1 MIKVAHVLKELG
13 RNVARHPFTALV
25 SLLSLTLL
33 FLLFNLFW
41 IAAGTSE
48 QIYEDLLSELR
59 MEAFVSEEYPDSV
72 MVNTA
77 ENINAIDGVML
88 VDYIDKDAARS
99 RLTDRLGVDLLVG
112 YDSLNPLPRSYVITL
127 ENEALNPADMQ
138 RIEQQLSRLPGVL
151 QVEYS
156 RRYIEKAES
165 TRKLVLQVG
174 LALGG
179 LILLA
184 ALANSANNIRLMTK
198 ARTVGFRQIMLLG
211 AGKMFV
217 GLPFVIEGFLIAGL
231 SALASWAIV
240 LYGVSRV
247 QFTQFELILPSRD
260 QMWLFVLAAAVVG
273 CISGYLGIR
282 QSLK

>member
-1 MIKVAHVLKELG
+1 MIQLAYIFKELG
-13 RNVARHPFTALV
+13 RNFTRHPLTALV

-48 QIYEDLLSELR
+48 QIYHDLLSELR

-72 MVNTA
+72 MVTTTQ
-77 ENINAIDGVML
+77 NIGALDGVAA
-88 VDYIDKDAARS
+88 VDYIDKSAARE
-99 RLTDRLGVDLLVG
+99 RLANRLGVDLLVG
-112 YDSLNPLPRSYVITL
+112 YDTLNPLPRSYVITL
-127 ENEALNPADMQ
+127 EESALSASDMQ
-138 RIEQQLSRLPGVL
+138 RIEMQLSEWPGGM

-165 TRKLVLQVG
+165 TRQLMLQVG
-174 LALGG
+174 LVLGG

-198 ARTVGFRQIMLLG
+198 ARTVGFRQMMLLG
-211 AGKMFV
+211 AGKSFV
-217 GLPFVIEGFLIAGL
+217 GLPFVMEGFLIAGL
-231 SALASWAIV
+231 SAFCSWVIV

-247 QFTQFELILPSRD
+247 QFTQFDLILPNRD

-282 QSLK
+282 QALK

>member
-1 MIKVAHVLKELG
+1 MIKVAHVFKELG
-13 RNVARHPFTALV
+13 RNFVRHPFTALI

-48 QIYEDLLSELR
+48 GIYRDLLSELR

-72 MVNTA
+72 LATTA
-77 ENINAIDGVML
+77 QNINAIEGVAL
-88 VDYIDKDAARS
+88 VDYIDKDSARQ
-99 RLTDRLGVDLLVG
+99 RLADRLGVDLLVG
-112 YDSLNPLPRSYVITL
+112 YDTLNPLPRSYVITL
-127 ENEALNPADMQ
+127 DPASLNPTDMQ
-138 RIEQQLSRLPGVL
+138 RIEQQLATQPGVL

-156 RRYIEKAES
+156 RKYIEKAES
-165 TRKLVLQVG
+165 TRKLMLQVG
-174 LALGG
+174 FALGG

-198 ARTVGFRQIMLLG
+198 ARTVGFRQMMLLG

-217 GLPFVIEGFLIAGL
+217 GMPFVIEGFLIAGL
-231 SALASWAIV
+231 SALVSWAIV

-247 QFTQFELILPSRD
+247 QFTQFELILPTRD
-260 QMWLFVLAAAVVG
+260 QMWLFVLAAAIVG
-273 CISGYLGIR
+273 CISGYIGIR